1 MKRLLMITNF
11 IVLNLILTSCGTLGG
26 EFDKINRYVNY
37 DDCRVDFDKS
47 VERNFKDKH
56 IQYSPKSFNFEK
68 DKIFMDFGFI
78 YYLSGI
84 CDCRKGH
91 ENPYINCTNLGG
103 AIASI
108 FLFNAT
114 TDILIT
120 VPTEAK
126 ITNYTNV
133 KFLKNLFED
142 SDLDQEYKY
151 FIDTVLDNESS
162 NLKPQELYK
171 FQFKKEET
179 EQFYERFF
187 ILTSNNIPFQSI
199 LFSKSTSME
208 NVILYKEA
216 IRSFIAVN
224 G

>member
-1 MKRLLMITNF
+1 MKRLIVLANF
-11 IVLNLILTSCGTLGG
+11 ISLNLILTSCGTLGG
-26 EFDKINRYVNY
+26 VFEKQNRYVNY
-37 DDCRVDFDKS
+37 DDCKVDFDKS
-47 VERNFKDKH
+47 VEENYKDKH
-56 IQYSPKSFNFEK
+56 IQYSPKLFNFEK
-68 DKIFMDFGFI
+68 DKRFKDFGFI
-78 YYLSGI
+78 YYLNGI
-84 CDCRKGH
+84 CECRKGH
-91 ENPYINCTNLGG
+91 DNPYINCTNLEGF
-103 AIASI
+103 AASI
-108 FLFNAT
+108 FLFNTT

-120 VPTEAK
+120 VPTEVE

-133 KFLKNLFED
+133 TFVKNFSED
-142 SDLDQEYKY
+142 SDLYQDYKY
-151 FIDTVLDNESS
+151 FINNVLDNESS

-187 ILTSNNIPFQSI
+187 ILTSNNIPFQTI
-199 LFSKSTSME
+199 LFSKSTSIE